1 MRAGH
6 RLSRRLR
13 RLLPRTL
20 WWRAMLIVVLPLVLL
35 QVILTVVFYNRHWDA
50 VTSWLASGVAGEVAM
65 AVEELEADPD
75 PAARAA
81 VLDRMRRHLGLAVS
95 LDPGGRLEDMLER
108 IGADSGFFPHIDA
121 KIREAFE
128 ERLDLP
134 FALDLRPGTPGRIAV
149 YVQLPDGLLTVLA
162 PRKRVTSTTTGI
174 LLAWMVGASLVLLAL
189 AVHFMNL
196 QIRPLR
202 RLVRAM
208 DSFGKGRD
216 VGGVP
221 VRGPLEIRK
230 AARAFNSMRRR
241 IERFVQQ
248 RTEMLA
254 AVSHDLRTP
263 LTRMR
268 LELEL
273 LDGAD
278 PETVRGL
285 RRDVD
290 VMQRIVET
298 YLAFARGE
306 DGEQPERIRLDRVLE
321 ELARRVPADGV
332 RVELA
337 PLPPLE
343 LPLRPVAIRRAL
355 ANLLDNAV
363 RHARARVRISAAREG
378 DRFEV
383 VIDDDGPGI
392 PPEERERAFRPFH
405 RLQRARGGEGASGLG
420 LAIARDIVLAHGGD
434 IHLLDSPLGGLRVR
448 VELPA

>member
-1 MRAGH
+1 MRAA
-6 RLSRRLR
+6 RLLARRLR

-35 QVILTVVFYNRHWDA
+35 QLVLTLVFYNRHWDT
-50 VTSWLASGVAGEVAM
+50 VTGWLASGVAGEVAM
-65 AVEELEADPD
+65 AVEELEANPD
-75 PAARAA
+75 PGTRAA
-81 VLDRMRRHLGLAVS
+81 VLERMRRHLGLAVS
-95 LDPGGRLEDMLER
+95 FEPGGRLGDMLRR
-108 IGADSGFFPHIDA
+108 IGADSGFFRHIDA

-128 ERLDLP
+128 ERLERP

-149 YVQLPDGLLTVLA
+149 YVQLSDGLLTVLA
-162 PRKRVTSTTTGI
+162 PKKRVTSTTTGI
-174 LLAWMVGASLVLLAL
+174 LLAWMVGASLVLTALAL
-189 AVHFMNL
+189 HFMNL

-216 VGGVP
+216 VGAVP

-230 AARAFNSMRRR
+230 AARAFNIMRRR
-241 IERFVQQ
+241 IERFIQQ

-254 AVSHDLRTP
+254 GVSHDLRTP

-273 LDGAD
+273 LEDVD
-278 PETVRGL
+278 PEIREGL
-285 RRDVD
+285 RRDLD

-306 DGEQPERIRLDRVLE
+306 GGEQPERVRLDEVLR
-321 ELARRVPADGV
+321 ELVERAPVDGT
-332 RVELA
+332 RIELA

-355 ANLLDNAV
+355 GNLLDNAL
-363 RHARARVRISAAREG
+363 RYARARVRVSAAREG
-378 DRFEV
+378 DRYEV

-405 RLQRARGGEGASGLG
+405 RLERARGGEGASGLG

-434 IHLLDSPLGGLRVR
+434 IHLLDSPLGGLRVK

>member
-1 MRAGH
+1 MWTGR

-20 WWRAMLIVVLPLVLL
+20 WWRAILIVVLPLVLL
-35 QVILTVVFYNRHWDA
+35 QLVLTLVFYNRHWDT

-65 AVEELEADPD
+65 AAEELDATRDREV
-75 PAARAA
+75 RSA

-95 LDPGGRLEDMLER
+95 LEPGGRLEDMLRR
-108 IGADSGFFPHIDA
+108 IGADGSLFPRIDA
-121 KIREAFE
+121 KIREAFAE
-128 ERLDLP
+128 KLDRP
-134 FALDLRPGTPGRIAV
+134 FALDLRPGDPGRVAV
-149 YVQLPDGLLTVLA
+149 YVQLSDGLLTVLV

-174 LLAWMVGASLVLLAL
+174 LLAWMVGASLVLTALAL
-189 AVHFMNL
+189 HFMNL
-196 QIRPLR
+196 QIRPIR
-202 RLVRAM
+202 RLARAM

-216 VGGVP
+216 VGAVP

-273 LDGAD
+273 LEDVD
-278 PETVRGL
+278 PEIRDGL

-306 DGEQPERIRLDRVLE
+306 GSEQPEQVRLDDILR
-321 ELARRVPADGV
+321 ELVARTPADGV
-332 RVELA
+332 RIELA
-337 PLPPLE
+337 PMPPLE

-363 RHARARVRISAAREG
+363 RHARGTVRVAAARDG

-383 VIDDDGPGI
+383 LVDDDGPGI
-392 PPEERERAFRPFH
+392 PPEEREHVFRPFH
-405 RLQRARGGEGASGLG
+405 RLERARGGEGASGLG

-434 IHLLDSPLGGLRVR
+434 IRLLDSPLGGLRVR